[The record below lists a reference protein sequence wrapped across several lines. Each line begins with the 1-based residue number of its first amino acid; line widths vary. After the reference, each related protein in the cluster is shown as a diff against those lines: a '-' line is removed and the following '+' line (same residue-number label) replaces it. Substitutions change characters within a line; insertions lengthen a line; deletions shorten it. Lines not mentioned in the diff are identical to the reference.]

1 MSGETNTK
9 QQQQQLGMRR
19 DLRDRISE
27 MAKAP
32 SPSPSPAPPMED
44 CMRECM
50 RKLGLWYT
58 RTFKPFMTHEELEP
72 ILASLGFVPLP
83 SYIDS
88 SLNGPGPGA
97 VWRDYAYSACYSSR
111 GGRGEWRRSITDFPE
126 QQPPPPRPRLP
137 YPRIDGLHIYTYTAF
152 LDALNFYLR
161 MTDISDL
168 FHIRGMPLHKVH
180 DRSKLWRRMEE
191 DDSVFVYREGT
202 LDQAAYASD
211 QKNKNDLTTVSKG
224 CNSMLIRS

>member
-1 MSGETNTK
+1 MSGETNTAK

-27 MAKAP
+27 MDKAP
-32 SPSPSPAPPMED
+32 SPSMED

-72 ILASLGFVPLP
+72 IMASLGFVPLP

-88 SLNGPGPGA
+88 SLNGAGAGAGA
-97 VWRDYAYSACYSSR
+97 VWRDYAYSACYSAR
-111 GGRGEWRRSITDFPE
+111 GGGGGEWRRSITDFPE
-126 QQPPPPRPRLP
+126 QQRPPPRPRLP
-137 YPRIDGLHIYTYTAF
+137 YPRIDGLHIYTYAAF

-168 FHIRGMPLHKVH
+168 FHIRYLPFFCF
-180 DRSKLWRRMEE
+180 
-191 DDSVFVYREGT
+191 VFPSFLPCFST
-202 LDQAAYASD
+202 LVL
-211 QKNKNDLTTVSKG
+211 N
-224 CNSMLIRS
+224 

>member
-1 MSGETNTK
+1 MMDAHKITMSGETNTK
-9 QQQQQLGMRR
+9 QKQQLGMRR

-27 MAKAP
+27 MDKA
-32 SPSPSPAPPMED
+32 PSPAPPMED

-72 ILASLGFVPLP
+72 IMASLGFVPLP

-88 SLNGPGPGA
+88 SLNGAGA
-97 VWRDYAYSACYSSR
+97 VWRDYAYSAYYSPR
-111 GGRGEWRRSITDFPE
+111 GGGEWRRSITDFPE
-126 QQPPPPRPRLP
+126 QQRPPPRPRLP

-202 LDQAAYASD
+202 LDQVAYASD
-211 QKNKNDLTTVSKG
+211 HKNKNDLTTVSKG